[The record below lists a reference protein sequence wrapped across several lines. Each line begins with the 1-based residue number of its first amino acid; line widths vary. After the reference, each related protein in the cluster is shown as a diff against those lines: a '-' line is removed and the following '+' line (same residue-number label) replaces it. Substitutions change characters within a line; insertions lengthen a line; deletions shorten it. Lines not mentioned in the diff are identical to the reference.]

1 MRARLFSMVVLL
13 TSVALAPPAAAQ
25 SEEQFVDLSLEEL
38 MEINVV
44 EVASRISYDR
54 DAQPVSVT
62 TIDSEQIRL
71 SGARTL
77 NELLML
83 HVPGFFLVEDQDDT
97 IVGVRGLAPDNN
109 SKLMLL
115 LDGRNVNADWFW
127 GPSDALLNALD
138 LSVIERL
145 EVVRGPGSATQGQ
158 GALLGV
164 VNIVTRNSSQA
175 HVLSLTSGS
184 AGRVGGT
191 VNLAF
196 GDAQRHMQL
205 YVSRGE
211 YDGNRYRNEGLS
223 RQIEQG
229 LSVFERNHGLKRA
242 EYANALARVDGENYS
257 VSAFRFDQQRDLYNW
272 RRDREQVREQLTGIH
287 AQLSSPFASGK
298 VSVDG
303 YLHRDDYELR
313 AHGGSTS
320 SNRTVIPG
328 VIMGGQ
334 RENRSGLRALWSN
347 ADGNARNRLV
357 VGAEFNRFDF
367 GKANFRGN
375 NFIAN
380 SQTEVFERGETLL
393 NSDNRWALPAQ
404 IDVKSLFF
412 EDFFTLSDSL
422 ELFAAGRFDDHPKW
436 GSKLT
441 PRIGAL
447 WQANAKNALR
457 LSWQS
462 GFRGAVGVSYSG
474 GFEGDGLL
482 REANFSEIENNG
494 FFRANGNNNLQ
505 AVEPEQLKSLELAWR
520 YKAHERFTLNSVGYY
535 NVTEN
540 VIGVGAYFLSN
551 DQARALAIAQRTQIG
566 SDRIGDWGGVFYFQ
580 NNSGSL
586 AHLGL
591 EVEAE
596 YQHPESGLS
605 VRASQSLVRVQSAS
619 AGQFG
624 AGNIYVAGT
633 QQDPKARSFPQ
644 EVSRLNARWQPN
656 FADGRLVLMTT
667 WLYYPGW
674 YPPSEGSIRAT
685 RASGN
690 GILNLGAAY
699 RLKRIP
705 ELSMELQVNNAFAAN
720 NLYPAT
726 SVAGEG
732 VGNQGVPA
740 VESRGF
746 WLRLAYSF

>member
-1 MRARLFSMVVLL
+1 MRVRLLPLVLL
-13 TSVALAPPAAAQ
+13 LSVVAPPVAAQ
-25 SEEQFVDLSLEEL
+25 SEDQFVDLSLEEL
-38 MEINVV
+38 MEVNVV
-44 EVASRISYDR
+44 EVASRISSDR

-62 TIDSEQIRL
+62 TIDREQIRL

-138 LSVIERL
+138 MDIIERL

-164 VNIVTRNSSQA
+164 VNIVTRSSSQA
-175 HVLSLTSGS
+175 RVFSLTGGS

-191 VNLAF
+191 VNLGF
-196 GDAQRHMQL
+196 GDAQRHLQL

-211 YDGNRYRNEGLS
+211 YDGNRYRNQGLS
-223 RQIEQG
+223 QQIEQG

-242 EYANALARVDGENYS
+242 EYANAMARLDGENYS

-272 RRDREQVREQLTGIH
+272 RRDREQVREQFTGIH
-287 AQLSSPFASGK
+287 ALLSRPFASGK
-298 VSVDG
+298 VSVDA

-313 AHGGSTS
+313 SHGGSTS
-320 SNRTVIPG
+320 PNRSVVPG

-347 ADGNARNRLV
+347 AESNSRNRLV
-357 VGAEFNRFDF
+357 IGAEFNRFDF
-367 GKANFRGN
+367 GKANFRAN

-380 SQTEVFERGETLL
+380 SQAEVFARGEALL
-393 NSDNRWALPAQ
+393 NADNRWALPAQ

-422 ELFAAGRFDDHPKW
+422 DLFAAGRFDDHPKW
-436 GSKLT
+436 GSKVT

-482 REANFSEIENNG
+482 REANFTEIENNA

-505 AVEPEQLKSLELAWR
+505 QVEPEQLKSLELAWR
-520 YKAHERFTLNSVGYY
+520 YKASERWTLNSVGFY

-540 VIGVGAYFLSN
+540 VIGVGAYFLAD

-605 VRASQSLVRVQSAS
+605 LRASQSLVRVQSAS

-633 QQDPKARSFPQ
+633 PEDPKVRSFPQ
-644 EVSRLNARWQPN
+644 DVSRLNARWQPN
-656 FADGRLVLMTT
+656 FADGRLVLMSTL
-667 WLYYPGW
+667 LYYPGW
-674 YPPSEGSIRAT
+674 YPPSEGSAQAGRV
-685 RASGN
+685 SGN
-690 GILNLGAAY
+690 SLVNLGAAY
-699 RLKRIP
+699 RPKRFP
-705 ELSMELQVNNAFAAN
+705 DLTLDLQVNNLFAAN